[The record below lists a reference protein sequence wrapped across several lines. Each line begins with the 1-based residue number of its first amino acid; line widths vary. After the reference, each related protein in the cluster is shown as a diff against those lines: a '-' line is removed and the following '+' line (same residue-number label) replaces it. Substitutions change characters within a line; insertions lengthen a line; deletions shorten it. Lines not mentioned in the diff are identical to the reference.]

1 MSTAINDT
9 VIRDVVNEVL
19 KRLQAG
25 VGGNGEAARAG
36 FTEMR
41 ETARAEARGS
51 LGGVDGIF
59 QTVDEAVAAAKV
71 AQQKLMTATLKIRG
85 EAIQCIRDIVIQQA
99 EELAKFELEET
110 GIGRLDH
117 KIAKLVGVGSKIPGM
132 EMVTTEAVSGDYGLT
147 VTEHAPYGV
156 IGVITPVT
164 HSIPTLAC
172 NAIMII
178 AAGNTLVV
186 NAHPNGIRSAVLA
199 TQRFSRAIK
208 AKTGLENLIC
218 VLEKPTIQSA
228 NEIFHHP
235 DIRLLCVT
243 GGPGVAAAAMA
254 SPKKA
259 IAAGPGNP
267 PVVVDETADL
277 EKAAKGIIEGA
288 AFDNNVLCIGEKEV
302 FVVASVADKL
312 MDALGRNG
320 AFRLN
325 AGQID
330 ALTQVAVQKDDK
342 SGHWVANKKFVGK
355 DPDVLARAIGVSIP
369 AGTQLLF
376 GEVDASSPWLPCEQM
391 MPFLPIMRCRDVDE
405 AIAMAVK
412 YEHGFGHTAL
422 IWSQNVSHM
431 TRMGKAVNT
440 TIFVKNGSCLA
451 GLGGGGEGYP
461 SYSIASP
468 TGEGITSP
476 LTFTRMRRCVMV
488 ESLRIL

>member
-1 MSTAINDT
+1 MSTAINET
-9 VIRDVVNEVL
+9 VIRDVVNEVI
-19 KRLQAG
+19 KRLQ
-25 VGGNGEAARAG
+25 VSPGGNGAAAVSAPPAVR
-36 FTEMR
+36 
-41 ETARAEARGS
+41 
-51 LGGVDGIF
+51 GVDGIF

-71 AQQKLMTATLKIRG
+71 AQKKLMAATLKARG

-99 EELAKFELEET
+99 EELAKFELDET

-117 KIAKLVGVGSKIPGM
+117 KIAKLVGVGQKIPGM

-172 NAIMII
+172 NAIMMI
-178 AAGNTLVV
+178 AAGNTLGV
-186 NAHPNGIRSAVLA
+186 NAHPNGIKSAILA
-199 TQRFSRAIK
+199 TQRFARAIK

-218 VLEKPTIQSA
+218 RVEKPTIEAA
-228 NEIFHHP
+228 NEIFRHP
-235 DIRLLCVT
+235 EIRLLCVT

-267 PVVVDETADL
+267 PVVVDETAEI

-320 AFRLN
+320 GLRIN
-325 AGQID
+325 AEQIN
-330 ALTQVAVQKDDK
+330 ALTQAAIHKDEK
-342 SGHWVANKKFVGK
+342 SGHWVANKQFVGK
-355 DPDVLARAIGVSIP
+355 DPDVLGRAIGASVP
-369 AGTQLLF
+369 AGTQVLF
-376 GEVDASSPWLPCEQM
+376 GEVDVSSPWLPCEQM
-391 MPFLPIMRCRDVDE
+391 MPFLPIVRCRDVDE
-405 AIAMAVK
+405 AIALAVK
-412 YEHGFGHTAL
+412 FEHGFGHTAI
-422 IWSQNVSHM
+422 IWSQNVSNM
-431 TRMGKAVNT
+431 TKMGKAVNT

-488 ESLRIL
+488 ENLRIL